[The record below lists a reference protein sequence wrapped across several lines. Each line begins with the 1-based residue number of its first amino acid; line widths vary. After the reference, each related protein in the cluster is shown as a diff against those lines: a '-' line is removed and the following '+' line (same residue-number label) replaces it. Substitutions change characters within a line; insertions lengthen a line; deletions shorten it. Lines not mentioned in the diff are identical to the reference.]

1 MNLLSVALGLLP
13 GFVWL
18 LFYLQEDLHPEPKGL
33 LLKTFL
39 AGMAGAFFTLAIQ
52 ILLNAML
59 GILQFRQFVFISF
72 LLLAFVEEI
81 SKFLAAYLSIHK
93 NKEFDEPV
101 DAMIYM
107 VVAALGFATVEN
119 LGAISSSGQT
129 TTLALLSSIFTVT
142 VLRFVGATLLHTL
155 SSAIVGYYWA
165 RGIRNFMSKKYIF
178 WGLAIATL
186 LHGTFNY
193 LILNFG
199 NVVYSVIFIT
209 VIGFYVL
216 ADFEELKNKNI

>member
-33 LLKTFL
+33 PLKTFL